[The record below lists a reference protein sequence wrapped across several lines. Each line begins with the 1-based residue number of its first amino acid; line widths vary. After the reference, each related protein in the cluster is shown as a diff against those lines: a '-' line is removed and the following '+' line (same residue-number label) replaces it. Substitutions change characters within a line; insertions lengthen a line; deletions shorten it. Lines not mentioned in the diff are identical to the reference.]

1 MNSNNNH
8 CPQARELA
16 VYTVL
21 GGGWLS
27 DKAYQENLLS
37 AIAAYRECADLI
49 ERMSLFSAN
58 ESLEEVATGEMG

>member
-1 MNSNNNH
+1 MSTL
-8 CPQARELA
+8 REKYDFAERLRKELDDL
-16 VYTVL
+16 YDS
-21 GGGWLS
+21 S

-58 ESLEEVATGEMG
+58 ESLEEVATGEMR

>member
-1 MNSNNNH
+1 MSTL
-8 CPQARELA
+8 REKYDFAERLRKELDDL
-16 VYTVL
+16 YDS
-21 GGGWLS
+21 S